1 MKAQVEYQRVAILG
15 TGLIGGSFGLA
26 LRREF
31 PAAAVVGFDRPGAL
45 ERAMARGA
53 ITEAAGDIAA
63 AVGGADLVYIALPVG
78 ATIDALAKIAAAAD
92 GNALVTDSGS
102 TKTLI
107 CREAQKHFRG
117 GARFLGGHPMA
128 GKEISGIEHADG
140 DLFRGSRYALIG
152 AAHDSDERVERFAAL
167 LEGIIGA
174 EPVWC
179 DAETHDWAVGI
190 VSHLPQL
197 ASVALARVVA
207 DETDETGLPISLA
220 GPGLAD
226 ALRLAGSPYEIWRD
240 TCLTN
245 RENIARA
252 LDRLAQAIDHLR
264 THLADK
270 ELEEEFNA
278 ANEIYRALRP
288 PGAEASSGE

>member
-1 MKAQVEYQRVAILG
+1 MKTQGEYRRVAIVG

-26 LRREF
+26 VRHEF
-31 PAAAVVGFDRPGAL
+31 PAATVAGFDRPDVL
-45 ERAMARGA
+45 ERAKARGA
-53 ITEAAGDIAA
+53 ITETAVDIAA
-63 AVGGADLVYIALPVG
+63 AVRGAELVYIALPVG
-78 ATIDALAKIAAAAD
+78 ATIDALPKIAAAAD
-92 GNALVTDSGS
+92 ANALVTDSGS
-102 TKTLI
+102 TKALI

-117 GARFLGGHPMA
+117 GRFLGGHPMA
-128 GKEISGIEHADG
+128 GKEISGVEHADG

-152 AAHDSDERVERFAAL
+152 SGHDSDERAERFAAL
-167 LEGIIGA
+167 LERFGT

-190 VSHLPQL
+190 VSHLPQM

-264 THLADK
+264 THLAGK
-270 ELEEEFNA
+270 ELEQEFNA
-278 ANEIYRALRP
+278 ANEIYGTLRRTK
-288 PGAEASSGE
+288 